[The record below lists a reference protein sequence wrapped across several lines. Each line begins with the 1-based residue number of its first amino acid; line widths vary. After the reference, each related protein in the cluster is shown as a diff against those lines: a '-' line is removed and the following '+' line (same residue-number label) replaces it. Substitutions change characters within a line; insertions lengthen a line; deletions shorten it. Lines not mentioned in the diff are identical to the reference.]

1 MKKTDKKTKWK
12 YGVLAIVFS
21 LAFVAPEVFQFV
33 DFGTVE
39 KNQPISWFDPNAS
52 DFFYDDTIDETS
64 YPFNAH
70 NESYIVCKVQNTAY
84 ANFTLDSV
92 VYNISYGINYIPIN
106 FGNENKT
113 YTVTFHSY
121 DISRNIY
128 DWFTVQPVII
138 DSGNVA
144 INPDTTTDLTFE
156 SAGLISFFIIWDCS
170 ILNNFTY
177 DELYVEYD
185 GTVINEIREDW
196 THEKEIDPLIVSV
209 FKFEGSYIQYD
220 IFTEPGQHTIKLKG
234 NSTVEYKIVVSGDW
248 DEDGFSNSVE
258 IQNFKLEPSLYNL
271 FEPAIYGYFLKGD
284 LFP

>member
-1 MKKTDKKTKWK
+1 
-12 YGVLAIVFS
+12 L
-21 LAFVAPEVFQFV
+21 
-33 DFGTVE
+33 
-39 KNQPISWFDPNAS
+39 
-52 DFFYDDTIDETS
+52 
-64 YPFNAH
+64 
-70 NESYIVCKVQNTAY
+70 
-84 ANFTLDSV
+84 
-92 VYNISYGINYIPIN
+92 
-106 FGNENKT
+106 
-113 YTVTFHSY
+113 
-121 DISRNIY
+121 
-128 DWFTVQPVII
+128 FTVQTVII
-138 DSGNVA
+138 YSWNVA
-144 INPDTTTDLTFE
+144 INPDTTIDLTFE

-185 GTVINEIREDW
+185 GTVINEIRGDW

-284 LFP
+284 SYKQIIDPELENGYFFLNIPISFNDQFLKIRVLSGSIANITVDDDEHSFKDVVVKNKIFSQKPTTLYYGRITPGQHFISYE